1 MSEQKQMS
9 DSYGLGVLLALT
21 GGYLDAYTYLLR
33 GGVFANA
40 QTGNIVLFGV
50 SLARQDWS
58 RAGYYMVPILTFAAG
73 VLVTELIR
81 ARYQYASTLHWR
93 QIILCVEILVL
104 VGVALLPLGRMDV
117 LANVLVS
124 FVCALQVQSFRKVDG
139 NSMATTMCTGNLRSG
154 TELFCRYWRTGE
166 RPLLRRAGEYYG
178 IILAF
183 VVGAAVGALLSMGGN
198 GHVVLAPAALLAV
211 AFLLMFREEKRTTKI

>member
-9 DSYGLGVLLALT
+9 DSYGLGILLALT

-40 QTGNIVLFGV
+40 QTGNIVLLGI

-58 RAGYYMVPILTFAAG
+58 RAGYYTVPILTFAAG

-81 ARYQYASTLHWR
+81 ARYQYAATLHWR
-93 QIILCVEILVL
+93 QIILSVEILVL
-104 VGVALLPLGRMDV
+104 VGVVLLPLGRMDM

-154 TELFCRYWRTGE
+154 TELLCRYWRTGE
-166 RPLLRRAGEYYG
+166 RSLLRRAGEYYG
-178 IILAF
+178 IILTF
-183 VVGAAVGALLSMGGN
+183 VIGAAVGALLSMSGDGR
-198 GHVVLAPAALLAV
+198 VVLAPAVLLAV
-211 AFLLMFREEKRTTKI
+211 AFLLMFQEGKHTTKT

>member
-1 MSEQKQMS
+1 MSKQKQMS
-9 DSYGLGVLLALT
+9 DSYGLGILLALA

-40 QTGNIVLFGV
+40 QTGNIVLLGI
-50 SLARQDWS
+50 SLARQNWS

-81 ARYQYASTLHWR
+81 GRYQYASTLHWR
-93 QIILCVEILVL
+93 QIILSVEILAL
-104 VGVALLPLGRMDV
+104 VGVALLPLGQMDM

-154 TELFCRYWRTGE
+154 TELLCRYWRTGE
-166 RPLLRRAGEYYG
+166 RSLLRRAGEYYG

-183 VVGAAVGALLSMGGN
+183 VAGAAVGTLLSMSGDGW
-198 GHVVLAPAALLAV
+198 VVLAPVALLGA
-211 AFLLMFREEKRTTKI
+211 AFLLMFREEKRTVKK